1 MRASRVV
8 GLCSV
13 AALCVSATV
22 SAQDV
27 VPKPVTVRAAS
38 AASKFAAEPYVLER
52 SDRVDTM
59 RADGTGERVQTFV
72 IDLQSEAAVR
82 SFSVLSILISSD
94 YETGEFTY
102 VRVVHADGTTQETPV
117 SSAIQQP
124 APVTQQAPW
133 YSDLQ
138 TKQIPVR
145 SMRVGDRLEW
155 QAKFTQTKPYVPGQF
170 WSQDEFTEAGV
181 CLERSVE
188 LRVPAGLHV
197 TVWTNPRPHID
208 FAESDREGQHIYH
221 WQTSNLK
228 PTVGPDAEAQK
239 KKEAKRLRTADEELD
254 DSKGELTSMAW
265 TTFSDWAA
273 LGAWYRGLL
282 TDRLTPDAAIQA
294 KVTELTAGKKTDL
307 ERAQAIY
314 NYVSTRIRY
323 IGVNF
328 GIGKLQPHTAAEVF
342 ANQFGDCKDKHVLLA
357 SMLQAAGIQSD
368 PVLIG
373 AGVRFNP
380 GLPSPASFNHMITR
394 AWIDGKP
401 VWLDATAESGIWA
414 ALLKP
419 LRDQQ
424 ALVLPASGPALVQ
437 ETPVDL
443 PFPQT
448 TSFKIEGS
456 LDGDLT
462 SNSTITVTMH
472 GDDELT
478 LRALLHDV
486 SPANYSE
493 FVQRMMAAMGFGG
506 TTSDPAFENL
516 DDPGKPLQMSF
527 HYRRVKEKDWGE
539 NRVTAAFLMIALPA
553 YNAENPPTE
562 SIQLGSPR
570 VEDSTIE
577 IELPKGWTAQPPQPV
592 HAHKGFATCDVTF
605 EVKNGKLMGERRLAV
620 LATSVKVSDASK
632 YESWYEDC
640 GASGVPFVQLIPAPK
655 ATAIATAPLPA
666 TLNPDATA
674 GLKVHSD
681 PEAAKLVQQA
691 FDSMRA
697 HDLDTARQSL
707 DKAAAINP
715 TQASL
720 WYDYATLSF
729 FLGQRTKM
737 VEYGKRE
744 LAYHPEE
751 LKVYPNV
758 SSWQRAL
765 NDKEG
770 SLQTLRDW
778 VKAAPDSADA
788 PLQLGWTLSEERKSE
803 EALKVAQSALA
814 RLGEGN
820 AKSVEL
826 RILQA
831 VANSDLGHAADA
843 AREIAPL
850 LDTVTEPK
858 LLNNISYVLAQG
870 GVRLSDAAAA
880 ESRFIETAEAETS
893 EWPVT
898 MNLEVARDKQQ
909 TLARAWDTM
918 AWVLYRQ
925 GKLEDALAYA
935 DAARHG
941 SSDSTV
947 RDHFTAIA
955 RATEKPAAIAS
966 AKLDDQGLRTFRL
979 GPSHGESGVA
989 PVQLLLADG
998 KVLDAK
1004 PATDMPGRKPLAA
1017 EQRIHSVDFHALFPP
1032 GSKAHL
1038 IRLGMINCHQE
1049 ICELVLAPL

>member
-13 AALCVSATV
+13 AALCVSATL
-22 SAQDV
+22 SAEDV
-27 VPKPVTVRAAS
+27 VPKPVTVGATS

-155 QAKFTQTKPYVPGQF
+155 QAKFTQAKPYVPGQF

-188 LRVPAGLHV
+188 LRVPAGIHV
-197 TVWTNPRPHID
+197 SVWTNPRAHAD
-208 FAESDREGQHIYH
+208 FAESDRDGQHIYH
-221 WQTSNLK
+221 WQRSNLK
-228 PTVGPDAEAQK
+228 PTVGPEADAEK

-254 DSKGELTSMAW
+254 DTKGELPSMAW

-314 NYVSTRIRY
+314 NYVSTGIRY

-368 PVLIG
+368 SVLIG

-443 PFPQT
+443 PFPQA

-472 GDDELT
+472 GDDELA

-506 TTSDPAFENL
+506 TTSEPAFENL

-577 IELPKGWTAQPPQPV
+577 MELPKGWTAVPPQPV

-620 LATSVKVSDASK
+620 LASSVKVGDASK

-640 GASGVPFVQLIPAPK
+640 GASGVPYVQLLHPTSA
-655 ATAIATAPLPA
+655 ATSGPSIV
-666 TLNPDATA
+666 LNRVVPSART
-674 GLKVHSD
+674 KSNSD
-681 PEAAKLVQQA
+681 PEAAKLIQSAQVSVRAMDLQA
-691 FDSMRA
+691 
-697 HDLDTARQSL
+697 ARESL
-707 DKAAAINP
+707 DKAVALNS
-715 TQASL
+715 TQPGL
-720 WYDYATLSF
+720 WSTYAGIAELQ
-729 FLGQRTKM
+729 GERTKT
-737 VEYGKRE
+737 VVYIQRE
-744 LAYHPEE
+744 LSNHPDEVQ
-751 LKVYPNV
+751 LYSPL
-758 SSWQRAL
+758 SAMQSRL
-765 NDKEG
+765 GDREG
-770 SLQTLRDW
+770 ALQTLRAW
-778 VKAAPDSADA
+778 AKAVPNNAEAALAVGKALMESK
-788 PLQLGWTLSEERKSE
+788 QNE
-803 EALKVAQSALA
+803 EAFQVT
-814 RLGEGN
+814 
-820 AKSVEL
+820 
-826 RILQA
+826 QA
-831 VANSDLGHAADA
+831 VLGRLDRADPKADSLRVLSAMAQAESGHAAEA
-843 AREIAPL
+843 AQRIQAL
-850 LDTVTEPK
+850 LDTTTAPE
-858 LLNNISYVLAQG
+858 LLHQIVFVLAEG
-870 GVRLSDAAAA
+870 GVRLGDAAAA
-880 ESRFIETAEAETS
+880 ESRLLAAAEAESSDWTAS
-893 EWPVT
+893 TDSREIH
-898 MNLEVARDKQQ
+898 DKQ
-909 TLARAWDTM
+909 LNLYRAWDAI

-925 GKLEDALAYA
+925 GKLEHALAYA

-947 RDHFTAIA
+947 RDHFTTIA
-955 RATEKPAAIAS
+955 RATQKPAAIQS
-966 AKLDDQGLRTFRL
+966 AKQDDQGLRTFRL
-979 GPSHGESGVA
+979 GPSEGQSGVTSI
-989 PVQLLLADG
+989 QLLLADG